1 MRVDY
6 IPVPPTE
13 ESPNYAVTGV
23 ASPTSFPLSYFSFIM
38 PFEFHVLTVT
48 TLALGA
54 GNMDGMLMMQTLC
67 PRGLVLSN
75 HVIMSSDLAM
85 RQFRDRVHCSNY
97 TTNVGWVN
105 LRYILYFTCFF
116 LYLGLN

>member
-13 ESPNYAVTGV
+13 ESPPNYAVIGI
-23 ASPTSFPLSYFSFIM
+23 ALPTSLPLSYFSFVM

-54 GNMDGMLMMQTLC
+54 GNTGGMFVM
-67 PRGLVLSN
+67 
-75 HVIMSSDLAM
+75 
-85 RQFRDRVHCSNY
+85 
-97 TTNVGWVN
+97 
-105 LRYILYFTCFF
+105 
-116 LYLGLN
+116 